1 MMRKSTIAKHSDG
14 GAGSAFAVALGWEIR
29 RRREAS
35 GLSQAAAAAPMGRA
49 FLSLVEQ
56 GRVVPSLP
64 SLLIVARRLDTS
76 AGEILRSVESHLESD

>member
-1 MMRKSTIAKHSDG
+1 MRKSTITKHSDG
-14 GAGSAFAVALGWEIR
+14 GAGSAFARALGWEIR

-35 GLSQAAAAAPMGRA
+35 GMSQTAAAAPLGRA
-49 FLSLVEQ
+49 FLSQVEQ

-76 AGEILRSVESHLESD
+76 AGEILRSVESALERD

>member
-1 MMRKSTIAKHSDG
+1 MRKSTITKHSDS
-14 GAGSAFAVALGWEIR
+14 GAGSHFALALGWEIR

-35 GLSQAAAAAPMGRA
+35 GLSQAAVAAPMGRA

-76 AGEILRSVESHLESD
+76 AGEILRSVELALEHD